1 MSVHLNSEELEGKNT
16 DKLQQS
22 QQNSSQ
28 QESQEIIDNTLPP
41 HSDQFSFNEQQVD
54 KVQVS
59 ELQDSQLTLPPTNTD
74 SLPSSTLGDTQGA
87 FGENFSSNVPFLDM
101 LSADMD
107 FEQAYSMYTT
117 LQHKHAINSIEL
129 LEKVQLLN
137 NQYESTLDIRQQSAL
152 QLAGQLADAQAKT
165 DRHPQA
171 GCNDLNFGYGNNNYF
186 FGLNQPSPG
195 VAECSSRDSASES
208 ASGGTT
214 NGLNFHRS
222 HILSAGLMN
231 DIDNKNYSFINDTK
245 TPSTPRP
252 KSETKEPEEEDEDFD
267 QFFSNTESNA
277 LETFLDSLANPVSS
291 NPLQLYSKHQSS
303 SISAGTPSNEF
314 NDIFDLHTMKA
325 AIPTSLNNFH
335 FQHKSHSMSMEHE
348 TLKKE
353 LTEAFS
359 HPQLSSLSNTCT
371 SKINDSVSTS
381 PQNQLPTPLE
391 SRESSSSFLY
401 NNMKGKSSNLITPP
415 SQDNEEIRKRRYK
428 GEFDEGSSGDE
439 NSEAKKRRRSST
451 KPLLSLEQKRL
462 NHSHSEQKRRQMCKL
477 AYERCLR
484 LIIDIEAFNK
494 LPKEAIDTSQ
504 RKSKRARVNK
514 EGLPNL
520 SKHNALIRISNE
532 IMLIQNTNQNL
543 KSLLQKAGASRDV
556 HLFEKKSASV
566 LKALGNE
573 TNANLK

>member
-1 MSVHLNSEELEGKNT
+1 MSVHLNSEELEGNNT
-16 DKLQQS
+16 DKIQQS
-22 QQNSSQ
+22 QQLTHN
-28 QESQEIIDNTLPP
+28 DNILPP
-41 HSDQFSFNEQQVD
+41 PSDQFSFNEQQVD

-59 ELQDSQLTLPPTNTD
+59 ELQDSQLTLPPSNTD
-74 SLPSSTLGDTQGA
+74 SLPSSTLGDTQEA

-117 LQHKHAINSIEL
+117 LQHKNAINSIEL

-152 QLAGQLADAQAKT
+152 QLAGQLADAQSKL
-165 DRHPQA
+165 DRHPQ
-171 GCNDLNFGYGNNNYF
+171 DLNFGYGNNNYF

-195 VAECSSRDSASES
+195 AAESSSRGSATES
-208 ASGGTT
+208 T
-214 NGLNFHRS
+214 NGLNFNKS

-245 TPSTPRP
+245 SPSTPGP

-335 FQHKSHSMSMEHE
+335 FQHKGHSMYMEHE

-359 HPQLSSLSNTCT
+359 HPQLSSLSNTGT
-371 SKINDSVSTS
+371 TKTNYSVSMS

-391 SRESSSSFLY
+391 SREASSAFLF
-401 NNMKGKSSNLITPP
+401 NNVKKSSNLITPP
-415 SQDNEEIRKRRYK
+415 SQDNEDIRKRRYK
-428 GEFDEGSSGDE
+428 GDFDDASSGDE
-439 NSEAKKRRRSST
+439 NSDAKKRRRSST

-532 IMLIQNTNQNL
+532 IMLVQNTNQNL

-573 TNANLK
+573 TNAYLK